1 MIVITSM
8 TELPH
13 SCMGCPFQKNQKTP
27 FCRAARNYKR
37 GWSNIPAA
45 FGFYIKDD
53 AFPEG
58 HTPWNSRAK
67 WCPLKEVKGADRPQG
82 KWKAK
87 SFHECFCHNCG
98 FSFDVMKCEFLENM
112 KYCPN
117 CGVPKGADDETE
129 KEE

>member
-1 MIVITSM
+1 M

-67 WCPLKEVKGADRPQG
+67 WCPLKEVKGADRPQEWIPCS
-82 KWKAK
+82 KK
-87 SFHECFCHNCG
+87 SQTKVTESLC
-98 FSFDVMKCEFLENM
+98 NM
-112 KYCPN
+112 LME
-117 CGVPKGADDETE
+117 V
-129 KEE
+129 